1 MNLVAPSTELS
12 ADQQR
17 RAVRLGLV
25 LGGVSLALT
34 AAFFILFSHFGLPKD
49 PKVWKRM
56 QQRESAAAPQPS
68 VDKESA
74 R

>member
-1 MNLVAPSTELS
+1 MTLTAATTELS
-12 ADQQR
+12 ADQR
-17 RAVRLGLV
+17 RSAVRLGLM
-25 LGGVSLALT
+25 LGGACLALT
-34 AAFFILFSHFGLPKD
+34 VAFFTLFSIFGLPKD

-56 QQRESAAAPQPS
+56 QQRESAAAIQPP